1 MGFNCGIV
9 GLPNVGKSTI
19 FNAITNAGAASENY
33 PFCTI
38 DPNVGRVDVPDRR
51 LQEIQSCI
59 PCPKII
65 PASMEFVDIAGLV
78 KGASKGEGLG
88 NQFLSH
94 IRSTDAI
101 VHIVRCF
108 EDSDITHVEG
118 SVNPKR
124 DIEIIE
130 AELIFA
136 DNETLEKALA
146 RYSKLARSG
155 AKKEIPKI
163 MAMFEALALH
173 LQALKPAR
181 TFDWQPFA
189 LEFQEVAHAFRDLH
203 LMSAKPVMYVCN
215 VDEDMAAGD
224 TDNKY
229 TLQVK
234 EHANAEGAAT
244 ILVSGK
250 IEQEISVLEEADK
263 KEMFAALGLTE
274 PGLHRLIR
282 KGYEILG
289 LQNYFTAGEKEIRAW
304 TIPIGAKAPQAA
316 GVIHSDFERG
326 FICAEVY
333 QVPDLLKARSKA
345 KLKELGQLRIEGKEY
360 VVKDGD
366 VMEFRFNV

>member
-1 MGFNCGIV
+1 MGFKCGIV

-38 DPNVGRVDVPDRR
+38 DPNIGRVDVPDAR
-51 LQEIQSCI
+51 LGQIQSVI
-59 PCPKII
+59 PCQKII

-101 VHIVRCF
+101 AHIVRCF
-108 EDSDITHVEG
+108 DDNDITHVEG
-118 SVNPKR
+118 NVNPTR

-130 AELIFA
+130 TELIFA
-136 DNETLEKALA
+136 DNETVEKTLT
-146 RYSKLARSG
+146 RYQKLAKSG
-155 AKKEIPKI
+155 KKEIPKI
-163 MAMFEALALH
+163 VTMLEALTKH
-173 LQALKPAR
+173 LQELKPAR
-181 TFDWQPFA
+181 TFDITPFVQD
-189 LEFQEVAHAFRDLH
+189 LQEVQFAFRDLH
-203 LMSAKPVMYVCN
+203 LITEKKVVYVCN
-215 VDEDMAAGD
+215 VDEDMAAGNK
-224 TDNKY
+224 DNPY
-229 TLQVK
+229 TLEVK
-234 EHANAEGAAT
+234 AHAAKEGAGT
-244 ILVSGK
+244 VIVSGK
-250 IEQEISVLEEADK
+250 IEQEISVLDEADK
-263 KEMFAALGLTE
+263 KEMFADLGLSE
-274 PGLHRLIR
+274 PGLNRLIR

-304 TIPIGAKAPQAA
+304 TINVGTKAPQAA

-333 QVPDLLKARSKA
+333 QVPDLLKAGSKA
-345 KLKELGQLRIEGKEY
+345 KLKEQGLLKIEGKEY
-360 VVKDGD
+360 IVKDGD